1 MAILARGA
9 LAGCTFHNRKC
20 EWVGTAPFCGH
31 HADHGGHLGIDPPH
45 QGWLTAT
52 DTEDENIDEL
62 YERKGSEFKD
72 CYNDYGKGC
81 WTGTPL
87 DDQIHSRSNTGLGN
101 KGILNATLGQDG

>member
-1 MAILARGA
+1 MRSILATLTMAILARGA

-62 YERKGSEFKD
+62 YERKGSEFKE

-81 WTGTPL
+81 WTGYKAL
-87 DDQIHSRSNTGLGN
+87 YCDHND
-101 KGILNATLGQDG
+101 K